1 MADSA
6 AITQVQLQV
15 ADEAESLGFDDT
27 VISTML
33 DSGLSEVKTILAVWR
48 GIAAKSAAVEDVSES
63 GSSRTTKL
71 FERATQMVTI
81 WQLRADAEDAQS
93 GTLQKQRFSSY
104 TIVRP

>member
-6 AITQVQLQV
+6 AITNVQLQV

-33 DSGLSEVKTILAVWR
+33 DSGLSETKTILAIWR
-48 GIAAKSAAVEDVSES
+48 GIAAKSAAVEDVAES

-71 FERATQMVTI
+71 FERASQMVTL
-81 WQLRADAEDAQS
+81 WQLRDDAESAQA